1 MSAAISTAP
10 SPPAEGLRER
20 DDLATARES
29 FARLTK
35 EHEGL
40 HKAKS
45 AFVTG
50 ARRHGNTFIQSSCT
64 VTTAAALGAV
74 DGRFGGREGRVQ
86 KWGVSLDAAVA
97 VAGHVGGLALSL
109 ADDKADSNF
118 DVLAGA
124 FHSVGDAG
132 LASGVY
138 RYFHQLGVAA
148 AQRAAAGTAS
158 RSNLPAVGAC
168 QATACS

>member
-1 MSAAISTAP
+1 MSAAISIVP

-20 DDLATARES
+20 DDLATAREC

-35 EHEGL
+35 GHEGL
-40 HKAKS
+40 HKSKS

-74 DGRFGGREGRVQ
+74 DGRFGGHEGRVQ
-86 KWGVSLDAAVA
+86 WGVSLDAAVA

-124 FHSVGDAG
+124 FHSVGDTG
-132 LASGVY
+132 LASAVY

-168 QATACS
+168 QSTACS